1 MAVTKR
7 TIQMVKFDGTI
18 LLYDTCIVAANL
30 KKYFKCKDFLREMTL
45 YDTRHWIKTLLELK
59 ASKLVTYHEKITF
72 SQLIHAIKP
81 VPADLVLLTESFVSL
96 T

>member
-1 MAVTKR
+1 MALFYFM
-7 TIQMVKFDGTI
+7 IPALWPQI
-18 LLYDTCIVAANL
+18 LN
-30 KKYFKCKDFLREMTL
+30 KYFKCKDFLREMTH